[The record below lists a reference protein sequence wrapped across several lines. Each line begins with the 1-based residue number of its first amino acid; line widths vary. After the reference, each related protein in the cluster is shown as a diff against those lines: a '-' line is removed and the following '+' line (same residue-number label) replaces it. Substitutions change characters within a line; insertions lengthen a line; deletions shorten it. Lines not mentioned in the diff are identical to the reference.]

1 MDFWWMKRAKKWMES
16 QSERYHNGERERG
29 RNETNSKE
37 SSIIII
43 KCRKNV
49 NIETL
54 KCLFMWCK
62 DAFWRVKGKNFIIN
76 DNRYFITVPL
86 FSLFIPFWYAMK
98 CDRRLQVKTI
108 SRELQTYEKDENDDV
123 CRENINVTQKQKPS
137 STNCKVSLMVLDGV
151 CSVGFWLWKTIHF
164 ANKEILERDSTLFI

>member
-1 MDFWWMKRAKKWMES
+1 MTIDILS
-16 QSERYHNGERERG
+16 Q
-29 RNETNSKE
+29 
-37 SSIIII
+37 
-43 KCRKNV
+43 
-49 NIETL
+49 
-54 KCLFMWCK
+54 
-62 DAFWRVKGKNFIIN
+62 
-76 DNRYFITVPL
+76 YF
-86 FSLFIPFWYAMK
+86 FSLFFIPFWYAMK